1 MLYNLIQLVGEKACL
16 CTVLLMD
23 KDNAKVF
30 CSKVFDLEEEFYCL
44 ESYLTY
50 IINEE

>member
-1 MLYNLIQLVGEKACL
+1 
-16 CTVLLMD
+16 MD